1 MAEAMLPSAMFC
13 RPLRAGMRLGE
24 VGLVRRV
31 RHHGADLEDDSV
43 DEGLPFGFVLGRT
56 VFPAELGN
64 SFEFLEE

>member
-1 MAEAMLPSAMFC
+1 
-13 RPLRAGMRLGE
+13 MRLGE
-24 VGLVRRV
+24 VG
-31 RHHGADLEDDSV
+31 HHGADLEDDSV